1 VGRLAQL
8 TVSLYNWTEEQKI
21 EAKFDMDKVTTE
33 ACPDVR
39 ADVLKFIGTDSFAN
53 SF

>member
-1 VGRLAQL
+1 MGRLAQL
-8 TVSLYNWTEEQKI
+8 TASLYNWTEQQKI

-39 ADVLKFIGTDSFAN
+39 AATLELIGTDSFAN